1 MWGGL
6 PGGYGENLEHARHQ
20 EAMVGELVGGRDY
33 QCVNDVEV
41 GWAGSLA
48 CKPGLHMVA
57 GTGSIGFGRDPQG
70 CTARCGGGWGGEF
83 IGDEG
88 SAHWLGRKLLQLFF
102 QAGRPSFRKKQLYI
116 PSYASILA

>member
-1 MWGGL
+1 MCRSRDYSRPNRLQHVGG
-6 PGGYGENLEHARHQ
+6 PAGGYGENLEHARHQ

-70 CTARCGGGWGGEF
+70 CTARCGGAGGRVYRRRR
-83 IGDEG
+83 
-88 SAHWLGRKLLQLFF
+88 LRPL
-102 QAGRPSFRKKQLYI
+102 AGP
-116 PSYASILA
+116 